1 MRQVILFNND
11 WLFQMPGE
19 EPVKLNLPHTWN
31 GVDGQDGGDNYKRCK
46 CTYTKIF
53 KKPDFKVGERVKLE
67 FKGVNSEGEVLL
79 NGKLLTVHA
88 GGYSTFIVD
97 ITDHLL
103 DDNTL
108 VVNVDNSK
116 TEEVY
121 PQTADFTFY
130 GGIYRDVNLLILP
143 KNHFEFLK
151 DSSPALKV
159 TTKVDGN
166 DGIINV
172 VAEVS
177 GNLAPIILVLNKENE
192 VVAKGTINED
202 IKISNVH
209 LWNGVKDP
217 YLYTVKGILKDKDIE
232 DEVSTRIGFRT
243 FKVDPK
249 KGFFLNGKPYPLRGV
264 CRHQDRPK
272 IGNALT
278 KKEHEEDI
286 KLIKEVGANTI
297 RLAHYQHDQYFYDLC
312 DEYGFVV
319 WAEIPYISRYM
330 KAADKNAFNQMSE
343 LIHQNFNHPSIV
355 CWGISNEI
363 TMFKVTNATRKHH
376 RELNEFCHKEDP
388 SRFTTIACFSVMTI
402 FNRIAHITDVAS
414 YNLYWGWYVPITR
427 VTGLICDMWHL
438 FYPHGPIGL
447 SEYGAEAMPNL
458 HSAHPRR
465 GDNTEEYQAI
475 YHEKMIDVINKRPYL
490 WATHVWNMFD
500 FAADARNQGG
510 EPGMNH
516 KGLVT
521 FDRKTKK
528 DSFYAYK
535 AYWSDEPFIHLCSKR
550 FINRVGS
557 KTLVKVYTNQ
567 NEVSLYQNGK
577 LICTKKGNKIFKFKI
592 KMAETNE
599 IVVTSGNLKDSGI
612 IKKVATKDPSYIVK
626 KGGSN
631 KSWEK

>member
-46 CTYTKIF
+46 CTYTKTF
-53 KKPDFKVGERVKLE
+53 KKPDFKVAERVKLE

-376 RELNEFCHKEDP
+376 KELNEFCHKEDP